1 MLIHITLLTSVI
13 IHCNLVFVNE
23 LITDVWR
30 MMEKAKMFSGQ
41 LRHLKTMIS
50 FSPVEVED
58 MVLEHFNVSGLD
70 ELNHSQYDE
79 VVDYIYNAKDQI
91 SG

>member
-13 IHCNLVFVNE
+13 IQCNLVFVNE

>member
-1 MLIHITLLTSVI
+1 
-13 IHCNLVFVNE
+13 
-23 LITDVWR
+23 
-30 MMEKAKMFSGQ
+30 MEKIKIFDYQ
-41 LRHLKTMIS
+41 LRHIQSMIS

-79 VVDYIYNAKDQI
+79 IKEYIYNAKDQV

>member
-1 MLIHITLLTSVI
+1 MH
-13 IHCNLVFVNE
+13 
-23 LITDVWR
+23 
-30 MMEKAKMFSGQ
+30 KAKMFSGQ

>member
-13 IHCNLVFVNE
+13 LQCNLVFVNE

-30 MMEKAKMFSGQ
+30 MMEKIKILDYQ
-41 LRHLKTMIS
+41 LRHIQSMIS

-79 VVDYIYNAKDQI
+79 IVDYIYNAKDQV